1 MPAVETVGDEI
12 VARVQA
18 ANFVVSPA
26 GCVAAVEVEIVAVL
40 EFLHGCAGL
49 NVAEAS

>member
-18 ANFVVSPA
+18 KNLVVSPA

-40 EFLHGCAGL
+40 SFYMVVL
-49 NVAEAS
+49 V

>member
-1 MPAVETVGDEI
+1 MPAVETAGVEI

-18 ANFVVSPA
+18 VVSPA
-26 GCVAAVEVEIVAVL
+26 GCVAAVEVELVAVL